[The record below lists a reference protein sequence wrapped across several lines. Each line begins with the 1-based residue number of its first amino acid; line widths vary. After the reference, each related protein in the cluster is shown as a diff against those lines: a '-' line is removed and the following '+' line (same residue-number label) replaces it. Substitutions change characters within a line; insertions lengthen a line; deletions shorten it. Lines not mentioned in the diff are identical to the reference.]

1 MTSAML
7 AALPPLPRRRAR
19 VLDACCGSGVI
30 GAALLQRDSSLRLHL
45 LDADALALAA
55 AAENVPQA
63 RRLLLCSGWPDEAA
77 AFPRRAAAGL
87 PGTIGSS
94 RTLRFTEGSPTV
106 STSSSSS
113 SAAPAAGS
121 ARAASSGWW
130 RRRRCWAADHPSS
143 SHRSRMIRRS

>member
-77 AFPRRAAAGL
+77 AFPRRAAAGRR
-87 PGTIGSS
+87 PARYDWI
-94 RTLRFTEGSPTV
+94 V
-106 STSSSSS
+106 SNPPVHRGQPDCCFDILVHSS

-121 ARAASSGWW
+121 ARTASSGWW
-130 RRRRCWAADHPSS
+130 
-143 SHRSRMIRRS
+143 HRSRCSWGG

>member
-63 RRLLLCSGWPDEAA
+63 RRFLLCSGWPDEAA
-77 AFPRRAAAGL
+77 AFPRRAAAGRR
-87 PGTIGSS
+87 PARYDWI
-94 RTLRFTEGSPTV
+94 V
-106 STSSSSS
+106 SNPPVHRGQPDCFDVLVQLIRG
-113 SAAPAAGS
+113 A
-121 ARAASSGWW
+121 
-130 RRRRCWAADHPSS
+130 RRRLRPLGVLWLVAQEQVFVGRLITRAVAIDHD
-143 SHRSRMIRRS
+143 

>member
-63 RRLLLCSGWPDEAA
+63 RRFLLCSGWPDEAA
-77 AFPRRAAAGL
+77 AFPRRQAAGRR
-87 PGTIGSS
+87 PARYDWI
-94 RTLRFTEGSPTV
+94 V
-106 STSSSSS
+106 SNPPVHRGQPDCFDVLVQLIRG
-113 SAAPAAGS
+113 A
-121 ARAASSGWW
+121 
-130 RRRRCWAADHPSS
+130 RRRLRPLGVLWLVAQEQVLVGRLITRAVAIDHD
-143 SHRSRMIRRS
+143 